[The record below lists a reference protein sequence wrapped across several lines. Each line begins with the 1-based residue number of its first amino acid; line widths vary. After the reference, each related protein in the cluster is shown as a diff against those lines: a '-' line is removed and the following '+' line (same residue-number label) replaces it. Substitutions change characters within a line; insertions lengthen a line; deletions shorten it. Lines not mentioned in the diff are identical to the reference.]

1 LEVEDGEQ
9 VEKRRKAVEALPRKA
24 KAEESATK
32 IVAAKAE
39 RILLTCYVA
48 RDSGERVMI
57 IAGPT
62 SNGAQFVL

>member
-1 LEVEDGEQ
+1 M
-9 VEKRRKAVEALPRKA
+9 EALPRKA

-48 RDSGERVMI
+48 RDSRERVMI

-62 SNGAQFVL
+62 SNGAQVVL